1 MLLLHEQNL
10 SPEAIVEAVLSILH
24 GAGSGCNA
32 TFEGAYGGDEYH
44 VFRVSFSDMPSVCLR
59 VEHARHEDAP
69 QAILDRVEGER
80 RMYERLGKVDFHWS
94 TRLVGASLSFAN
106 PIGYPFL
113 VLDFAGEERLRWTDE
128 VPRQPARAALLRRL
142 AEIHMQLV
150 QRTLE
155 TRDMTAY
162 EYFEQKIQRRLT
174 RIRQGNLPELAE
186 QDVLDQLALLPRVL
200 GQDRNNRLFAMEHG
214 DLKAE
219 SIISSGEQFTIEAY
233 LLTPSALTF
242 APLANDGPSSSI
254 VDWGT
259 AEMVPI
265 MQAARLPPLLR
276 CESADDVP
284 TETMLRDR
292 ESYVAVAAGAATAS
306 AGKDTSAATA
316 AAAMRKAQGGLN
328 VDFRTLYLESIKS
341 EGMLASMARA
351 GWRLPYSEL
360 GGED

>member
-10 SPEAIVEAVLSILH
+10 SPEAIVEAVSSILH

-142 AEIHMQLV
+142 AEIQMQLV

-200 GQDRNNRLFAMEHG
+200 GQDKNNRLFAMEHG

-219 SIISSGEQFTIEAY
+219 SIISSGEQFTIE
-233 LLTPSALTF
+233 T
-242 APLANDGPSSSI
+242 I

-284 TETMLRDR
+284 TETILRDR
-292 ESYVAVAAGAATAS
+292 ESYVAVAAMAAATATMTAS
-306 AGKDTSAATA
+306 VGKDTSAATA
-316 AAAMRKAQGGLN
+316 AAAMRKAQGGLD
-328 VDFRTLYLESIKS
+328 VDFRMLYLESIKS

-351 GWRLPYSEL
+351 GWRLPYSGL

>member
-10 SPEAIVEAVLSILH
+10 SPEAIVEAVSSILH

-142 AEIHMQLV
+142 AEIQMQLV

-200 GQDRNNRLFAMEHG
+200 GQDKNNRLFAMEHG

-219 SIISSGEQFTIEAY
+219 SIISSGEQFTIEA
-233 LLTPSALTF
+233 
-242 APLANDGPSSSI
+242 I

-292 ESYVAVAAGAATAS
+292 ESYVAVAAMAAAATATMTAS
-306 AGKDTSAATA
+306 VGKDTSAATA

-328 VDFRTLYLESIKS
+328 VDFRMLYLESIKS

-351 GWRLPYSEL
+351 GWRLPYSGL